1 MRRLAEKNVSE
12 VSSLAPPTRPFPVAV
27 ECRCGFDVTS
37 LKAFL
42 RVRSMASDEECS
54 DLQSSTGDSTSHLS
68 YSLQESEESEGE
80 ENVNALRTVDPYE
93 YEPVASDSPA
103 ESQEDSDNS
112 ERLNNMEWLV

>member
-1 MRRLAEKNVSE
+1 MEKNASK

-27 ECRCGFDVTS
+27 ECRCGFNVTS

-42 RVRSMASDEECS
+42 RMRSMASDAECS

-68 YSLQESEESEGE
+68 YSLQESEESERE

-93 YEPVASDSPA
+93 YEPVASDSSA

-112 ERLNNMEWLV
+112 ERLNNTEWLV